1 MTDTAAPAGGLS
13 AGRAENGKEGC
24 IMKFMDVKSTG
35 CTLKLSKIAK
45 GADHFGVTIPKER
58 AFALM
63 DRYLE
68 LGGNVIDTARLY
80 GRARPFDAEFAHSEP
95 IVGEWLRTRR
105 NRDQVILVT
114 KGAHPVIEDISK
126 RRVNPECIAAD
137 LEISLK
143 ALGVDYVDIYFLHRD
158 DPEKPV
164 SEIMDA
170 LDEHVKA
177 GKIRAIGASN
187 WTCARIDEAN
197 AYARAHGK
205 TPFAISQIQWC
216 AAYVKPNAWPDP
228 TIVSMNE
235 TEYAGYIKNGLPVM
249 AFSPQAN
256 GYFSKLI
263 AGEPLKQ
270 KYMER
275 YDCPENRRRLEHIRA
290 LCEKTGKSPAAV
302 SLAYITSNRVPG
314 CAIIGCSTVEQL
326 EDSMSDSDLTLTE
339 ADCAALV

>member
-1 MTDTAAPAGGLS
+1 
-13 AGRAENGKEGC
+13 
-24 IMKFMDVKSTG
+24 MKFMDVKSTG

-126 RRVNPECIAAD
+126 RRVNPECIADD
-137 LEISLK
+137 LEMSLK

-275 YDCPENRRRLEHIRA
+275 YDCPENRRRGGQPCIYHLTPR
-290 LCEKTGKSPAAV
+290 TGVCDHWLFYSGAAGGQHV
-302 SLAYITSNRVPG
+302 G
-314 CAIIGCSTVEQL
+314 F
-326 EDSMSDSDLTLTE
+326 
-339 ADCAALV
+339 

>member
-114 KGAHPVIEDISK
+114 KG
-126 RRVNPECIAAD
+126 
-137 LEISLK
+137 
-143 ALGVDYVDIYFLHRD
+143 YF
-158 DPEKPV
+158 
-164 SEIMDA
+164 
-170 LDEHVKA
+170 
-177 GKIRAIGASN
+177 
-187 WTCARIDEAN
+187 
-197 AYARAHGK
+197 K
-205 TPFAISQIQWC
+205 TA
-216 AAYVKPNAWPDP
+216 
-228 TIVSMNE
+228 
-235 TEYAGYIKNGLPVM
+235 
-249 AFSPQAN
+249 
-256 GYFSKLI
+256 
-263 AGEPLKQ
+263 
-270 KYMER
+270 
-275 YDCPENRRRLEHIRA
+275 
-290 LCEKTGKSPAAV
+290 CES
-302 SLAYITSNRVPG
+302 
-314 CAIIGCSTVEQL
+314 
-326 EDSMSDSDLTLTE
+326 
-339 ADCAALV
+339 

>member
-1 MTDTAAPAGGLS
+1 
-13 AGRAENGKEGC
+13 
-24 IMKFMDVKSTG
+24 MKFMDVKSTG

-126 RRVNPECIAAD
+126 RRVNPECIADD
-137 LEISLK
+137 LEMSLK

-170 LDEHVKA
+170 LDEHV
-177 GKIRAIGASN
+177 
-187 WTCARIDEAN
+187 
-197 AYARAHGK
+197 
-205 TPFAISQIQWC
+205 
-216 AAYVKPNAWPDP
+216 
-228 TIVSMNE
+228 
-235 TEYAGYIKNGLPVM
+235 
-249 AFSPQAN
+249 
-256 GYFSKLI
+256 
-263 AGEPLKQ
+263 
-270 KYMER
+270 
-275 YDCPENRRRLEHIRA
+275 
-290 LCEKTGKSPAAV
+290 
-302 SLAYITSNRVPG
+302 
-314 CAIIGCSTVEQL
+314 
-326 EDSMSDSDLTLTE
+326 
-339 ADCAALV
+339 